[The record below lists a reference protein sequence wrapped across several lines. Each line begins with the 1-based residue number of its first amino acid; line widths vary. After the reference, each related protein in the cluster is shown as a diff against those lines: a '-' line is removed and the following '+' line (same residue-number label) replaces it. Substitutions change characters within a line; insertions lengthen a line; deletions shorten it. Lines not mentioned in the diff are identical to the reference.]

1 MEVKAAFEEAC
12 AALKGDRRRTYELFD
27 GLFQLD
33 QKALFMNPEKNLSE
47 DEASCLRLAV
57 EKMVR
62 GMPMAYALKQ
72 AYFYGEAFYVDERVL
87 IPRYDTERSV
97 DSILRLSP
105 KAKRILEIGTGS
117 GCVAIT
123 LGRLF
128 SDAEIWA
135 ADISEDALDVAKKNR
150 NMHGAFNVN
159 LIRSD
164 LFSAIEGTYDVI
176 YSNPPY
182 ISADEMRELDESV
195 ALYEPHLALEGGEDG
210 LDFYRKIVE
219 DAQRFLNPGG
229 WLVFEIGAKQRKD
242 IEKLL
247 KDHDFS
253 AIGSEIDFSGL
264 DRVVFGRLEN
274 V

>member
-47 DEASCLRLAV
+47 DEVSCLRLAV
-57 EKMVR
+57 EKMAR

-128 SDAEIWA
+128 PDAEIWA

-219 DAQRFLNPGG
+219 DAPRFLNPGG
-229 WLVFEIGAKQRKD
+229 YLVFEIGAKQRKD

-253 AIGSEIDFSGL
+253 AIGSEKDFSGL

>member
-1 MEVKAAFEEAC
+1 M
-12 AALKGDRRRTYELFD
+12 
-27 GLFQLD
+27 
-33 QKALFMNPEKNLSE
+33 
-47 DEASCLRLAV
+47 
-57 EKMVR
+57 
-62 GMPMAYALKQ
+62 
-72 AYFYGEAFYVDERVL
+72 
-87 IPRYDTERSV
+87 
-97 DSILRLSP
+97 
-105 KAKRILEIGTGS
+105 
-117 GCVAIT
+117 AIT

-128 SDAEIWA
+128 PDAEIWA

-219 DAQRFLNPGG
+219 DAPRFLNPGG
-229 WLVFEIGAKQRKD
+229 YLVFEIGAKQRKD

-253 AIGSEIDFSGL
+253 AIGSEKDFSGL

>member
-47 DEASCLRLAV
+47 DEVSCLRLAV
-57 EKMVR
+57 EKMAR

-97 DSILRLSP
+97 ESILRLAP
-105 KAKRILEIGTGS
+105 RATHILEIGTGS

-123 LGRLF
+123 LGRLYPRAII
-128 SDAEIWA
+128 DAS
-135 ADISEDALDVAKKNR
+135 DISPDALDVAEINRKK
-150 NMHGAFNVN
+150 HGASNVQ
-159 LIRSD
+159 LIQSD
-164 LFSAIEGTYDVI
+164 LFSVIEGTYDVI

-182 ISADEMRELDESV
+182 ITADEMKALDESV

-219 DAQRFLNPGG
+219 DAPRFLNPGG

>member
-1 MEVKAAFEEAC
+1 MEVKAAFDEAC

-27 GLFQLD
+27 GLFQRD

-47 DEASCLRLAV
+47 DEVLRLRLAV
-57 EKMVR
+57 EKMAR
-62 GMPMAYALKQ
+62 GMPMAYVLKQ

-97 DSILRLSP
+97 ESILRLAP
-105 KAKRILEIGTGS
+105 RARHIVEIGTGS

-123 LGRLF
+123 LGRLYPRAIINASDIS
-128 SDAEIWA
+128 SDALYVAEIN
-135 ADISEDALDVAKKNR
+135 KKK
-150 NMHGAFNVN
+150 HGASNVH
-159 LIRSD
+159 LIQSD
-164 LFSAIEGTYDVI
+164 LFSSVEGTYDVI

-182 ISADEMRELDESV
+182 ITADEMRELDESV

-219 DAQRFLNPGG
+219 DAPRFLNPGG

-253 AIGSEIDFSGL
+253 AIGSEKDFSGL

>member
-33 QKALFMNPEKNLSE
+33 QKALFMNPEKKLSE
-47 DEASCLRLAV
+47 DEVSCLRLAV

-128 SDAEIWA
+128 PDAEIWA

-219 DAQRFLNPGG
+219 DAPRFLNPRGY
-229 WLVFEIGAKQRKD
+229 LVFEIGAKQRKD

-253 AIGSEIDFSGL
+253 AIGSEKDFSGL

>member
-12 AALKGDRRRTYELFD
+12 AALKGDCRRTYELFD

-47 DEASCLRLAV
+47 DEVSCLRLAV

-117 GCVAIT
+117 GCVAIA

-128 SDAEIWA
+128 PDAEIWA

-219 DAQRFLNPGG
+219 DAPRFLNPGG
-229 WLVFEIGAKQRKD
+229 YLVFEIGAKQRKD

-253 AIGSEIDFSGL
+253 AIGSEKDFSGL

>member
-12 AALKGDRRRTYELFD
+12 AALKGDRRRAYELFD

-33 QKALFMNPEKNLSE
+33 RKALFMNPEKNLSD
-47 DEASCLRLAV
+47 DEVSCLRLAV
-57 EKMVR
+57 EKMAR
-62 GMPMAYALKQ
+62 GMPLAYALKQ

-97 DSILRLSP
+97 DSILRLAP
-105 KAKRILEIGTGS
+105 QAMRILEIGTGS

-123 LGRLF
+123 LGRLYP
-128 SDAEIWA
+128 DAIIDA
-135 ADISEDALDVAKKNR
+135 VDISKEALDVAEINKKK
-150 NMHGAFNVN
+150 HGALNVR
-159 LIRSD
+159 LILSD
-164 LFSAIEGTYDVI
+164 LLFSIKGTYDVI

-182 ISADEMRELDESV
+182 ITDDEMKELDESV

-219 DAQRFLNPGG
+219 DAPRFLNPGG
-229 WLVFEIGAKQRKD
+229 YLVFEIGAKQRKD

-253 AIGSEIDFSGL
+253 AIGSEKDFSGL

>member
-47 DEASCLRLAV
+47 DEVSRLRLAV

-62 GMPMAYALKQ
+62 GMPMAYVLKQ

-97 DSILRLSP
+97 ESILRLAP
-105 KAKRILEIGTGS
+105 RAMRILEIGTGS

-123 LGRLF
+123 LGRLYPE
-128 SDAEIWA
+128 AIIQA
-135 ADISEDALDVAKKNR
+135 ADISQDALDVAEINRKK
-150 NMHGAFNVN
+150 HGASNVY
-159 LIRSD
+159 LIQSD
-164 LFSAIEGTYDVI
+164 LFSSVEGTYDVI

-182 ISADEMRELDESV
+182 ITADEMRELDKSV

-219 DAQRFLNPGG
+219 DAPRFLNPGG
-229 WLVFEIGAKQRKD
+229 YLVFEIGAKQRKD

>member
-12 AALKGDRRRTYELFD
+12 AVLKGDRRRTYELFD

-47 DEASCLRLAV
+47 DEVSCLRLAV

-128 SDAEIWA
+128 PDAEIWA
-135 ADISEDALDVAKKNR
+135 ADISEDALDVAKKKRNR
-150 NMHGAFNVN
+150 HGAFNVN

-219 DAQRFLNPGG
+219 DAPRFLNPGG
-229 WLVFEIGAKQRKD
+229 YLVFEIGAKQRKD

-253 AIGSEIDFSGL
+253 AIGSEKDFSGL

>member
-12 AALKGDRRRTYELFD
+12 AALKGDRRRAYELFD

-33 QKALFMNPEKNLSE
+33 RKALFMNPEKNLSD
-47 DEASCLRLAV
+47 DEVSCLRLAV
-57 EKMVR
+57 EKMAR
-62 GMPMAYALKQ
+62 GMPLAYALKQ

-97 DSILRLSP
+97 DSILLLAP
-105 KAKRILEIGTGS
+105 QAMRILEIGTGS

-123 LGRLF
+123 LGRLYP
-128 SDAEIWA
+128 DAIIDA
-135 ADISEDALDVAKKNR
+135 VDISKEALDVAEINKKK
-150 NMHGAFNVN
+150 HGALNVR
-159 LIRSD
+159 LIQSD
-164 LFSAIEGTYDVI
+164 LFFSIKGTYDVI

-182 ISADEMRELDESV
+182 ITDDEMKELDESV

-219 DAQRFLNPGG
+219 DAPRFLNPGG
-229 WLVFEIGAKQRKD
+229 YLVFEIGAKQRKD

-253 AIGSEIDFSGL
+253 AIGSEKDFSGL

>member
-47 DEASCLRLAV
+47 DEVSCLRLAV

-128 SDAEIWA
+128 PDAEIWA